1 MADNKKKLVMIV
13 VIVACV
19 ALAAAITFKKN
30 VDYKKGSGRAGV
42 ESIKRTE
49 TIWVMCTNPNCQAKY
64 ETGKRAYF
72 EYLQANPPTMEEFA
86 AIMKDPDKPSAP
98 AACDQCGEK
107 TLFRAEK
114 CDDCGVVFRRGSV
127 AHDFADRCTECGYSK
142 TEADRE
148 KVLKERED
156 E

>member
-13 VIVACV
+13 IIVACV

-42 ESIKRTE
+42 ESIKPTE
-49 TIWVMCTNPNCQAKY
+49 MIWVICTNPDCQGEY

-98 AACDQCGEK
+98 AACD
-107 TLFRAEK
+107 L
-114 CDDCGVVFRRGSV
+114 
-127 AHDFADRCTECGYSK
+127 
-142 TEADRE
+142 
-148 KVLKERED
+148 
-156 E
+156 